1 MDVGE
6 GLRWVYMSNVPVWL
20 FFGEDV
26 PEYTGESN
34 IFEEWRC
41 DVSVEI
47 AGGERCW
54 SGVVDLVLQG

>member
-1 MDVGE
+1 MFLFGCFSGE
-6 GLRWVYMSNVPVWL
+6 TYPSILERVT
-20 FFGEDV
+20 F
-26 PEYTGESN
+26 
-34 IFEEWRC
+34 FEEWRC